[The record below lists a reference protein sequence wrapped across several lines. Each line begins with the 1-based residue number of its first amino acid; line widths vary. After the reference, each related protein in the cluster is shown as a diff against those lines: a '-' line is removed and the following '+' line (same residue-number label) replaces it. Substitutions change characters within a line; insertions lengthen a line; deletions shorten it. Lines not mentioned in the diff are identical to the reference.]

1 MRYTGLT
8 ILLVVF
14 AFACGGG
21 GDNKPDNPVARA
33 GKYYLD
39 DADLRAVLPK
49 NINSNDS
56 ALLAK
61 SYVERWMKDNLL
73 VDKAEDE
80 DVDNVNIDKMVESYR
95 KSLLL
100 AAYQKKYLQQTLDTI
115 VNDKEVDLFYKQNQ
129 QNFQLKSN
137 IVRVRYVKLGKKA
150 PNMPK
155 VKAWCQSDKPA
166 DRKQLESY
174 CLDHAE
180 NYYLDDNS
188 WLLYDDLLKEIP
200 LKNYGDAGLSAP
212 RFVELEDS
220 SYVYFVNIKAFQ
232 TKETASPVGF
242 VKESIKDIILNKRK
256 TKLLLDLENKL
267 YKDAVG
273 SNDVEIYSNKK

>member
-1 MRYTGLT
+1 MRYTGII
-8 ILLVVF
+8 ILIAFF
-14 AFACGGG
+14 ASACGSGG
-21 GDNKPDNPVARA
+21 GSKPDKPVARA

-39 DADLRAVLPK
+39 EVELRTILPK
-49 NINSNDS
+49 NINSADS
-56 ALLAK
+56 AIFAK
-61 SYVERWMKDNLL
+61 NYIERWLKDNLL

-80 DVDNVNIDKMVESYR
+80 GVDDVNIDKMVESYR

-100 AAYQKKYLQQTLDTI
+100 AAYQKKYLKQNLDTI
-115 VNDKEVDLFYKQNQ
+115 VSDKDVEQYYKSNQ
-129 QNFQLKSN
+129 QIFQLQSN

-150 PNMPK
+150 PNMAK
-155 VKAWCQSDKPA
+155 VKTWCQSDRPA
-166 DRKQLESY
+166 DRKLLESY

-200 LKNYGDAGLSAP
+200 LKNYGDAGLNAP

-220 SYVYFVNIKAFQ
+220 AYVYFVNIKAFQ

-256 TKLLLDLENKL
+256 TKLLQDMENNL
-267 YKDAVG
+267 YKEAVG
-273 SNDVEIYSNKK
+273 NSDVEIFSNKE

>member
-1 MRYTGLT
+1 MVL
-8 ILLVVF
+8 
-14 AFACGGG
+14 ASACGMGG
-21 GDNKPDNPVARA
+21 SDKPEKPVARA

-39 DADLRAVLPK
+39 ELELRTVLPK
-49 NINSNDS
+49 NISSADS
-56 ALLAK
+56 ALFAK
-61 SYVERWMKDNLL
+61 SYIERWLKDNLL

-80 DVDNVNIDKMVESYR
+80 GVDDANIDKMVESYR

-100 AAYQKKYLQQTLDTI
+100 AAYQKKYIKLNLDTI
-115 VNDKEVDLFYKQNQ
+115 VSDKDIDQYYKSNQ
-129 QNFQLKSN
+129 QIFQLQSN

-155 VKAWCQSDKPA
+155 VKVWCQSDKPA

-200 LKNYGDAGLSAP
+200 LKNYGDAGLNAP
-212 RFVELEDS
+212 RFIELEDS
-220 SYVYFVNIKAFQ
+220 AFVYFVNIKAFQ

-242 VKESIKDIILNKRK
+242 VKENIKDIILNKRK
-256 TKLLLDLENKL
+256 TKLLLEMENKL
-267 YKDAVG
+267 YKEAVG
-273 SNDVEIYSNKK
+273 NSDVEIFSNKE